1 MVLPDADRH
10 PHAHACFLRFA
21 AGDIWCGAAA
31 TPPPTRLTCCR
42 TLHGSERRGRAGG
55 WGQKHGGVY
64 YACLRV
70 VWELYFN
77 HIQTRHRSNQVT
89 IFHGRRCP
97 GPTFPTAFKCIIV
110 YRVRTSRG
118 PSTSPHKHVSRH
130 TIGQT
135 VSVASPPR
143 ADTSINI

>member
-10 PHAHACFLRFA
+10 AHAHACFLRFA

-55 WGQKHGGVY
+55 WGQKHGVY